1 MKSYFKKTTFFIG
14 LVVCLAGCGVS
25 GTVSNETEPEELSVT
40 LNEDWQEDQS
50 EKEKEY
56 QELLKSGDYN
66 EDSIHTMPAHCRH
79 CCFSRQ
85 KKQ

>member
-14 LVVCLAGCGVS
+14 LVVCLTGCGVS

-56 QELLKSGDYN
+56 QELLKISMSR
-66 EDSIHTMPAHCRH
+66 SIHTMPAHCRH